1 MKYSIEGGYLYRKID
16 ISIDIDVMICMPFV
30 SDIVFFIFLYQR
42 WIYKTDPTR
51 VNEFGFSGEME
62 QEAAAAQS
70 GQLANGTAAAI
81 AAAPAKDAAHKKK
94 D

>member
-1 MKYSIEGGYLYRKID
+1 VIYDGCID
-16 ISIDIDVMICMPFV
+16 TDVTTNITFI

-42 WIYKTDPTR
+42 WIYKTDLTR

-62 QEAAAAQS
+62 QEAAAARSAQ
-70 GQLANGTAAAI
+70 QANGTVPAI
-81 AAAPAKDAAHKKK
+81 AAVPAKDPAYKKK

>member
-1 MKYSIEGGYLYRKID
+1 
-16 ISIDIDVMICMPFV
+16 MINLAFI

-62 QEAAAAQS
+62 QEAAAARNAQ
-70 GQLANGTAAAI
+70 ANGTVPAI
-81 AAAPAKDAAHKKK
+81 TSVPVKDPAHKKK

>member
-1 MKYSIEGGYLYRKID
+1 
-16 ISIDIDVMICMPFV
+16 MINITFI

-62 QEAAAAQS
+62 QEAAARSAQ
-70 GQLANGTAAAI
+70 QANGTVPAI
-81 AAAPAKDAAHKKK
+81 TAVPVKDPAHKKK

>member
-1 MKYSIEGGYLYRKID
+1 MT
-16 ISIDIDVMICMPFV
+16 FV

-62 QEAAAAQS
+62 QEAAAAARS

-81 AAAPAKDAAHKKK
+81 TAAPAKDTAHKKK

>member
-1 MKYSIEGGYLYRKID
+1 MTFI
-16 ISIDIDVMICMPFV
+16 

-62 QEAAAAQS
+62 QEAAASRS
-70 GQLANGTAAAI
+70 GQQANGAVSAI
-81 AAAPAKDAAHKKK
+81 AAEPANDRTHEKQE
-94 D
+94 

>member
-1 MKYSIEGGYLYRKID
+1 M
-16 ISIDIDVMICMPFV
+16 VQMIFI

-42 WIYKTDPTR
+42 WIYKTDLTR

-62 QEAAAAQS
+62 QEAAAARS
-70 GQLANGTAAAI
+70 GQLTNGTVAAI
-81 AAAPAKDAAHKKK
+81 TAAPAKDAAHKKK